1 MNEMNEMNEQLSFD
15 PFAEVENDTEET
27 PAKADAKDEKE
38 NFEVQLKELETI
50 LAKIEKGDQSLE
62 ETIRLFERGYALSQS
77 CQKELEEMEERIKK
91 IAFSEEGEIEELPF
105 DI

>member
-1 MNEMNEMNEQLSFD
+1 MTEMNEQLSFD
-15 PFAEVENDTEET
+15 PIAKKPEDAAPAAEPD
-27 PAKADAKDEKE
+27 KKDEKE
-38 NFEVQLKELETI
+38 NFEAQLKELETI
-50 LAKIEKGDQSLE
+50 LATIEKGDKSLE
-62 ETIRLFERGYALSQS
+62 ETIKLFERGYALSQK